1 MPTGLKGS
9 TLDRNFKEIKET
21 CGYHYNGH
29 NRTNSQVIP
38 FVITLPFT
46 ILFHAIAFLVTATFY
61 LLRILRIEEMQ
72 GGKLPDPVNTSIFI
86 SNTLIS
92 SFWFL
97 GGTRGIVF
105 ATLTIIFNQ
114 KAFNSLLFK
123 KNLKDFFISLIF
135 GNLLVVDEKM
145 SSSVTEIALSE
156 KRAAFDLEEGVKNT
170 KAKDKVDEGIQY
182 SPASLPP
189 VRYLPPLLG
198 VSTSSSTNSLV
209 DKDMASPENYSSVTP
224 PIYSKIV
231 KEKIVVEQNGE
242 EEAAIDVK
250 EESPMDIFVD
260 EIASQHSNEALQHI
274 VTVESTPRKF
284 EEIACLENDE
294 ECDQRNEVDI
304 ETRTER
310 VETSRKLS
318 KKGLL
323 DLSRRIFSSPRS
335 KYMHSKAFNLQ
346 QQDDDDEVSVEFL
359 DPTDVH
365 FDIENHPGTL
375 EWRNAISES
384 IQKFHIKSYTLRKHN
399 WVMSQMH
406 GKSFYVN
413 ENGNRRRKLKRKE
426 IKECCK
432 VFHDKQVHV
441 NSQIFGILD
450 DLKNLRKNISHSKS
464 SSVNHSKSNSVSHSK
479 SNSEHTKF
487 TFTNMPSKANEK
499 PGRFANVTSTGE
511 KSRENKE
518 VYAMIDAKYKTPKS
532 DAASTAKESH
542 VGSKDSSVSTLT
554 QSYIDSEHPENT
566 RSSLCM
572 DGVNGKILQPNGDSA
587 TFKDAINGLLR
598 CSPWIENIN
607 SLKQNASKEENGSE
621 QIDSTDVQNTT
632 RMINASKSAGQPQ
645 CEASENHL
653 ENEKG
658 KPKESSTATLQQCL
672 PILFDVPEIFTP
684 NSEDKPKDEQSSWR
698 SDLQKKKIEKAREDR
713 SQSKK
718 IAVKE
723 TKFLVAPWQTG
734 QTATDSS
741 RNSKTVVEENLNE
754 SGGDDRHEIAND
766 SRGGVD
772 NEREF
777 NFKYDDGIVD
787 NSTSWINSRSPS
799 VGDPE
804 MSVSP
809 SKFVHKM
816 SNFGL
821 GRECDVFDGISDA
834 CSHLSVSERREEE
847 DFRSYVRHIST
858 DRVV

>member
-1 MPTGLKGS
+1 MS
-9 TLDRNFKEIKET
+9 
-21 CGYHYNGH
+21 
-29 NRTNSQVIP
+29 
-38 FVITLPFT
+38 
-46 ILFHAIAFLVTATFY
+46 
-61 LLRILRIEEMQ
+61 
-72 GGKLPDPVNTSIFI
+72 GGKLPDPLNTSIFI

-123 KNLKDFFISLIF
+123 KNLKHFFISLIF
-135 GNLLVVDEKM
+135 GNLIVVDEKL

-156 KRAAFDLEEGVKNT
+156 KKATFDLEEGVQKT
-170 KAKDKVDEGIQY
+170 EVKEKEDEGIQY

-198 VSTSSSTNSLV
+198 ASTSSSTNSLV

-231 KEKIVVEQNGE
+231 KEKINVVQNGE
-242 EEAAIDVK
+242 EEVAIDVK
-250 EESPMDIFVD
+250 EESPVDILVD
-260 EIASQHSNEALQHI
+260 ETASQHSNEFLQHI
-274 VTVESTPRKF
+274 VTVESIPRKF
-284 EEIACLENDE
+284 EEIACLEKDE
-294 ECDQRNEVDI
+294 EYDQRNEVDI
-304 ETRTER
+304 EPRTER
-310 VETSRKLS
+310 VEISRKLS
-318 KKGLL
+318 KKGFLG
-323 DLSRRIFSSPRS
+323 LSRRIFSSPRS
-335 KYMHSKAFNLQ
+335 KYMRSKAFNLQ
-346 QQDDDDEVSVEFL
+346 QQGDDDEISVKFL
-359 DPTDVH
+359 DPTDIH
-365 FDIENHPGTL
+365 LDIENHPGTL
-375 EWRNAISES
+375 EWRNTISES
-384 IQKFHIKSYTLRKHN
+384 IQKFQIKSYTLRKHN

-464 SSVNHSKSNSVSHSK
+464 NSVSHSK

-487 TFTNMPSKANEK
+487 TFTNMLSKANEK
-499 PGRFANVTSTGE
+499 AGSFANATSTGE

-518 VYAMIDAKYKTPKS
+518 VYTMSDAKYKTPKS
-532 DAASTAKESH
+532 DAASTAQESH

-554 QSYIDSEHPENT
+554 QSFIDSEHPDNI

-572 DGVNGKILQPNGDSA
+572 NGVNGKILQPNDDSV
-587 TFKDAINGLLR
+587 TFKDAINGLLK

-607 SLKQNASKEENGSE
+607 SLKQNASKEENGGE
-621 QIDSTDVQNTT
+621 QIDSTDVQNRT
-632 RMINASKSAGQPQ
+632 RMINASKSAVQPQ

-658 KPKESSTATLQQCL
+658 NPKDSSTARLQQCL
-672 PILFDVPEIFTP
+672 PILFDVPEIFAP
-684 NSEDKPKDEQSSWR
+684 NSEEKLNDEQNSWR

-718 IAVKE
+718 IAVKQ
-723 TKFLVAPWQTG
+723 TKSVVAPWQTG
-734 QTATDSS
+734 QAATDDS
-741 RNSKTVVEENLNE
+741 RNSKTAAEENLNE
-754 SGGDDRHEIAND
+754 SGGDDRHEMADN

-787 NSTSWINSRSPS
+787 NSNSWVNSRSLS
-799 VGDPE
+799 VDDPE

-809 SKFVHKM
+809 RQFVHKM

-821 GRECDVFDGISDA
+821 GRECDLFDGISDT
-834 CSHLSVSERREEE
+834 CSNLSVSEQREEE

-858 DRVV
+858 DRVL